1 MIKINENAEKIAQIF
16 VKTYPNPKSELLYS
30 NEFQFFVA
38 VCLSAQTTDKKV
50 NQVTEH
56 LFKKYKGWEDLAGAA
71 LTLEQLRKD
80 IHGVNF
86 HIGKAE
92 RLVKASQMVIAD
104 FGGELPH
111 TMAQL
116 VRIPGVARKTANV
129 LLNDL
134 WEIAEGIVVDT
145 HVKRISKLLKLTA
158 SDDPILIE
166 NDLISLFPKQYWGI
180 LSHLLIAHGRK
191 ICSARK
197 PKCSNCPLNRY
208 CFFPNKT
215 LT

>member
-145 HVKRISKLLKLTA
+145 HVTRVSTRLGLTEEKDA
-158 SDDPILIE
+158 VKIE
-166 NDLISLFPKQYWGI
+166 RDLMQVFAKKYWSN
-180 LSHLLIAHGRK
+180 LSNSIVLHGRYVCMAK
-191 ICSARK
+191 N
-197 PKCSNCPLNRY
+197 PKCAACVLNKVCPSA
-208 CFFPNKT
+208 FSFE
-215 LT
+215 

>member
-145 HVKRISKLLKLTA
+145 HVTCFSSRRRHTRLV
-158 SDDPILIE
+158 SDWSSDVCSS
-166 NDLISLFPKQYWGI
+166 DL
-180 LSHLLIAHGRK
+180 AHVFFSSRRRHTRLVSDWSSDV
-191 ICSARK
+191 CS
-197 PKCSNCPLNRY
+197 SD
-208 CFFPNKT
+208 
-215 LT
+215 